1 MDVFLTG
8 ATGYIGGAIADAL
21 LRAGHGV
28 LGLAR
33 SDKVAEVMRVRSIS
47 PLRGDLR
54 DAASLTRGAQQADAV
69 IHAATTNS
77 SDMAEAD
84 IAAVEAILAALEGTH
99 KPFIY
104 TSGCWVLGNSGESI
118 ADEESPTDPPAIV
131 AWRPALE
138 RRILAAAE
146 HGVQAIVLRPA
157 NAYGRAGGIPAML
170 IKLARQ
176 SGTAHYIG
184 TGENHCPMV
193 QVDDL
198 ADAYVR
204 ALTQAPAGTL
214 LNVPGGPARRFKEI
228 AQAISQAAGLGGRT
242 ESWSLEAAREVLGPL
257 ADALALDL
265 QFSGDKAKRVL
276 GWTPRASSVIDDL
289 VNGSY
294 RSGIHSS
301 DYSHTG

>member
-1 MDVFLTG
+1 MNVFLTG

-21 LRAGHGV
+21 QRTGHRV
-28 LGLAR
+28 LGLAH
-33 SDKVAEVMRVRSIS
+33 SEKSAQALQERSIS

-54 DAASLTRGAQQADAV
+54 DPAGLARGARQADAV
-69 IHAATTNS
+69 IHAATINS

-84 IAAVEAILAALEGTH
+84 IAAVEAILAALEATN

-138 RRILAAAE
+138 RRILAAAAR
-146 HGVQAIVLRPA
+146 GVHSVVLRPA
-157 NAYGRAGGIPAML
+157 NVYGRGGGIPAML
-170 IKLARQ
+170 INLARKT
-176 SGTAHYIG
+176 GAVRYIG
-184 TGENHCPMV
+184 TGENHSPMV

-204 ALTQAPAGTL
+204 TLTQAPAGTL
-214 LNVPGGPARRFKEI
+214 VDVPGGPAVRFKEI
-228 AQAISQAAGLGGRT
+228 AQAISQAAGLDGRT
-242 ESWSLEAAREVLGPL
+242 ESWSLEDARQVLGPL

-265 QFSGDKAKRVL
+265 QISGARAHHLL
-276 GWTPRASSVIDDL
+276 GWTPHAPSVLDDL
-289 VNGSY
+289 VHGSY
-294 RSGIHSS
+294 HAAMPS
-301 DYSHTG
+301 TL